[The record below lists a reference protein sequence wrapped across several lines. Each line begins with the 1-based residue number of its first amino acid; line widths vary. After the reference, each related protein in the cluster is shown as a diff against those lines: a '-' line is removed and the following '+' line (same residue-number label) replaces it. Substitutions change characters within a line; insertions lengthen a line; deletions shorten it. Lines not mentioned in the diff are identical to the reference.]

1 MYDGSYSGAPHDV
14 LVGSHDVPTRRAV
27 VTQILFKARGQR
39 PTFKMSEF
47 LEIDDGELDQQRQYS
62 SGHNRIYYHSETC
75 IPIMPKEL
83 DYDSEG
89 DPDPKWLQRT
99 TKQMIDEFT
108 DVNDGEKELIK
119 LWNLHCM
126 KHG

>member
-1 MYDGSYSGAPHDV
+1 
-14 LVGSHDVPTRRAV
+14 
-27 VTQILFKARGQR
+27 
-39 PTFKMSEF
+39 MSEF

>member
-1 MYDGSYSGAPHDV
+1 LA
-14 LVGSHDVPTRRAV
+14 
-27 VTQILFKARGQR
+27 
-39 PTFKMSEF
+39 EF
-47 LEIDDGELDQQRQYS
+47 QDNEDFDNQHNYI
-62 SGHNRIYYHSETC
+62 SGHNRIYYHTDTC

-89 DPDPKWLQRT
+89 EFEFSSKKNCEYIIMYFSGEPDPEWLQKT

-108 DVNDGEKELIK
+108 DVNDGEKELMK

-126 KHG
+126 KNL